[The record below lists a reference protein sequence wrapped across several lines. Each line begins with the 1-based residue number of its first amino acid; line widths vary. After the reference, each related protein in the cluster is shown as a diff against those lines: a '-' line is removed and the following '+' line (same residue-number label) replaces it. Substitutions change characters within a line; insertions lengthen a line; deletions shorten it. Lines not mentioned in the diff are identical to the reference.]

1 MTQIASASYEILR
14 KATLK
19 IFQKNKRIF
28 INSGGSDNSNSSFK
42 IKAIKWGKDQHQA
55 QGILAC
61 TCI

>member
-1 MTQIASASYEILR
+1 MTQIASASWEILIR
-14 KATLK
+14 KVTFN
-19 IFQKNKRIF
+19 IFQKNKFFF

-61 TCI
+61 I